1 MNYPKILLKFIT
13 LLALIGLCIGP
24 VLADKRGPAG
34 VVANVGAAS
43 QRIAL
48 VIGNGGYP
56 NNRRNNLFGPLDN
69 PLNDADDMK
78 AMLERYGFK
87 VLLLK
92 DGNRQAMEDA
102 IDDFT
107 EQLQYDSV
115 GLFYFAGH
123 GVQVEGVNYLIPVG
137 QRFRRAKNVKFHA
150 INATEVLEMMEEA
163 GTQVN
168 LMILDACREHLP
180 VKKSRGLSRLGLAEM
195 TATGTIVAYA
205 SAPGKTASDGGGRNG
220 VYTQHLLNAMNN
232 GGGLPIYE
240 VFQNTGAAV
249 KKATNNAQNPWI
261 NSSFYG
267 QFCFGPCRGRQNVV
281 IPPARPDVSQ
291 LLRTCERHFKA
302 NRLTTGRGG
311 TALVCYEEVL
321 QQDKH
326 NAEALEGL
334 ENIEAKYV
342 GWIESFIKRGRFNKA
357 KQYLANLRKVN
368 PESPKLVELEER
380 MQPSSVVSPSQ
391 LSSLPSTNNNAFRAG
406 KVFRD
411 RLKDG
416 SLGPEMVWVP
426 AGDFRMGDIQGG
438 GRSDEQPV
446 HWVSVKRLAMG
457 THEVTVG
464 DFRRFVRAKMY
475 KTDAEK
481 GGDCWTHE
489 DGWKKVKGANWR
501 NPKFSQNDNHPVVC
515 VSWNDATTYADW
527 LSQQTSRRYR
537 LPTEAEWEY
546 TARAG
551 SETMYWWGTEIGSN
565 KANCYGNMC
574 GDRFEYTAPVGSFV
588 ANAFGLYDTAGN
600 VWEWTCS
607 EYENKSNSKK
617 NRRISQNSPRALRG
631 GAWGYLPRSVR
642 TASRKRVSQVN
653 RSGYVGFRLARQP

>member
-13 LLALIGLCIGP
+13 LLAIIGLSIGP
-24 VLADKRGPAG
+24 VLADGRGPGGIAENG
-34 VVANVGAAS
+34 PNIEAAS

-56 NNRRNNLFGPLDN
+56 KSRRNNLFGPLDN
-69 PLNDADDMK
+69 PPNDADDMK

-87 VLLLK
+87 VLLVK
-92 DGNRQAMEDA
+92 DGNRQTMEEA

-107 EQLQYDSV
+107 EQLQDDSV

-123 GVQVEGVNYLIPVG
+123 GVQIEGTNYLIPVG

-163 GTQVN
+163 GAQVN

-180 VKKSRGLSRLGLAEM
+180 VKKSRGLSRLGLVEM

-249 KKATNNAQNPWI
+249 KSATNKAQNPWI

-267 QFCFGPCRGRQNVV
+267 QFCFGRCRGRQSNVV
-281 IPPARPDVSQ
+281 IPPPPVGPDVSQ
-291 LLRTCERHFKA
+291 LLRTCEKHFQA

-326 NAEALEGL
+326 NAKALKGL

-342 GWIESFIKRGRFNKA
+342 VWIESFIKRGRFNTA

-380 MQPSSVVSPSQ
+380 IQSGSSVVSPSQ
-391 LSSLPSTNNNAFRAG
+391 LSPLPSTNNNVFRAG

-416 SLGPEMVWVP
+416 SFGPEMVWVP
-426 AGDFRMGDIQGG
+426 AGDFRMGEIQSGG
-438 GRSDEQPV
+438 DSV
-446 HWVSVKRLAMG
+446 HWVSVKRFG
-457 THEVTVG
+457 IGKYEVT
-464 DFRRFVRAKMY
+464 F
-475 KTDAEK
+475 AEYDK
-481 GGDCWTHE
+481 FAEATGREKPSDE
-489 DGWKKVKGANWR
+489 GWGRGNR
-501 NPKFSQNDNHPVVC
+501 PVIN
-515 VSWNDATTYADW
+515 VSWDDATAYAKW

-551 SETMYWWGTEIGSN
+551 TETARYWGN
-565 KANCYGNMC
+565 DPNDACRYANVHDNTSKQENNGFSWTHHKCTDGYAQ
-574 GDRFEYTAPVGSFV
+574 TAPVGRFKP
-588 ANAFGLYDTAGN
+588 NNFGLFDMLGN

-607 EYENKSNSKK
+607 EYEGKYTGKENMC
-617 NRRISQNSPRALRG
+617 ISQKSGSPRALRG
-631 GAWGYLPRSVR
+631 GAWFIKPWDVR
-642 TASRKRVSQVN
+642 TANRYGNSRDSRN
-653 RSGYVGFRLARQP
+653 DYVGLRLARLP